1 MAAADSFKDIYRL
14 DQMPFVT
21 FTTSLVRDVYKVII
35 DSSIEQLQAYAAV
48 VSDLT
53 KPVAEYQ
60 EAITGIQFDATGGAT
75 AAANLPPL
83 LDYVGSVL
91 GLEVKDA
98 DKPTYTIA
106 TPTESQAPA
115 IIEQLSDVSTSGT
128 TPKTAKEVIVA
139 GTPPNKTE
147 LLELV
152 YNKLDQDTKKSRDLL
167 VTILKIGMQKVVVTD
182 GLIATKL
189 VFHVDATDTQ
199 TRNSSE
205 VEQHAN
211 SWGVSANASA
221 KWGWGKANVS
231 GGYQASNLSVKAV
244 NERSMSAVNMSA
256 DIMGEVRINFRTD
269 TFPTAEIGD

>member
-1 MAAADSFKDIYRL
+1 MAAADAFQDIYRL

-60 EAITGIQFDATGGAT
+60 EAITGIKFASGGA
-75 AAANLPPL
+75 ADGANLKQL
-83 LDYVGSVL
+83 LDY
-91 GLEVKDA
+91 A
-98 DKPTYTIA
+98 DKVLALTTIDPAA
-106 TPTESQAPA
+106 TPVKFKPVEKEKVPA
-115 IIEQLSDVSTSGT
+115 IIQQFGDVT
-128 TPKTAKEVIVA
+128 TTTAPAKTAETVVLEGLA
-139 GTPPNKTE
+139 PDTTQ
-147 LLELV
+147 LLELI

-189 VFHVDATDTQ
+189 VFHVDATDSQ

-205 VEQHAN
+205 VEVKAN
-211 SWGVSANASA
+211 SWGVQGNASA
-221 KWGWGKANVS
+221 QWGWGKASVS

-256 DIMGEVRINFRTD
+256 DIMGEVRINFRTE
-269 TFPTAEIGD
+269 TFPNAEIGD

>member
-1 MAAADSFKDIYRL
+1 MAAADAFKDIYKL

-35 DSSIEQLQAYAAV
+35 DSSIEQLQAYAGV

-60 EAITGIQFDATGGAT
+60 EAITGINFQGGS
-75 AAANLPPL
+75 AAVANLPPL
-83 LDYVGSVL
+83 LDYVNSVL
-91 GLEVKDA
+91 GLAVTGQGA
-98 DKPTYTIA
+98 TATIAKPTTDDQVSTIV
-106 TPTESQAPA
+106 
-115 IIEQLSDVSTSGT
+115 EQLGDVTTSD
-128 TPKTAKEVIVA
+128 
-139 GTPPNKTE
+139 NKTPATVVKKDTVPVPAE
-147 LLELV
+147 LLELI
-152 YNKLDQDTKKSRDLL
+152 YKKLDQETKKSRDLL

-189 VFHVDATDTQ
+189 VFHVDASDTQ

-205 VEQHAN
+205 VEQRAN

-256 DIMGEVRINFRTD
+256 DIMGEVRINFRTE
-269 TFPTAEIGD
+269 TFPAADIEG